1 MIQVPN
7 GTVTRTQM
15 AEILYSSQRI
25 TYLSTQLCFDI
36 FNFWEKKKEIPVE
49 VISIDQIAEKEVVAT
64 FSIPT
69 IHTLIE

>member
-1 MIQVPN
+1 MVQLRELKWPKSCTVP
-7 GTVTRTQM
+7 R
-15 AEILYSSQRI
+15 ELP
-25 TYLSTQLCFDI
+25 TYQHNCVLI
-36 FNFWEKKKEIPVE
+36 FSISGRKKKEIPVE

>member
-1 MIQVPN
+1 MVQLRELKWPKSCTVPSK
-7 GTVTRTQM
+7 
-15 AEILYSSQRI
+15 LP
-25 TYLSTQLCFDI
+25 TYQDNFVLI
-36 FNFWEKKKEIPVE
+36 FSISGRKKKEIPVE